1 MKKKNLPNEH
11 SYVSVR
17 IKIGRQVVRTRE
29 EIDPEAEGLQE
40 RTVGADFL
48 NVPSWSR
55 RGTWEPG
62 GRMLRTLRSSMMTP
76 IFLILITNKIYTMTI
91 AINQWISLFSI
102 ICNPCYSGTFDN
114 KIVFWRENVLLE
126 IFWYWYTT
134 WTLYGNRGMCLE
146 AGNIILRAVVPKTVI
161 SLFRDMISHNKVA
174 WLQMIWYPRYLF
186 YF

>member
-1 MKKKNLPNEH
+1 MSQNNEILWEIKFTRLCFWFWWTDEEKE
-11 SYVSVR
+11 SSQRAFISVCENQDW
-17 IKIGRQVVRTRE
+17 KASCEDTS
-29 EIDPEAEGLQE
+29 PEAEGLQE

-91 AINQWISLFSI
+91 AINQWMSLFST

-114 KIVFWRENVLLE
+114 KIIFWGENILLE

-134 WTLYGNRGMCLE
+134 WTLYGYMGMC
-146 AGNIILRAVVPKTVI
+146 
-161 SLFRDMISHNKVA
+161 
-174 WLQMIWYPRYLF
+174 
-186 YF
+186 

>member
-91 AINQWISLFSI
+91 AINQWMSLFPLFAILVIPGHLTTKSF
-102 ICNPCYSGTFDN
+102 SGG
-114 KIVFWRENVLLE
+114 KNVLLE

-134 WTLYGNRGMCLE
+134 WTLYGYRGMYLE

-174 WLQMIWYPRYLF
+174 WLQMI
-186 YF
+186 

>member
-17 IKIGRQVVRTRE
+17 IKIGRQVVRTRVQKLRVSRKE
-29 EIDPEAEGLQE
+29 QLVL
-40 RTVGADFL
+40 TFSTM
-48 NVPSWSR
+48 PSWSR

-62 GRMLRTLRSSMMTP
+62 GHMLRTLRSSMMTP

-91 AINQWISLFSI
+91 AINQWMSLFST
-102 ICNPCYSGTFDN
+102 ICHPCYSGTFDN
-114 KIVFWRENVLLE
+114 KIVFWGENILLE
-126 IFWYWYTT
+126 IFWHWYTT
-134 WTLYGNRGMCLE
+134 WTPYGYRGMCLE
-146 AGNIILRAVVPKTVI
+146 AGNIILRAIVAKTVI

>member
-1 MKKKNLPNEH
+1 MFLSRKFAN
-11 SYVSVR
+11 
-17 IKIGRQVVRTRE
+17 TRSTKALRHYFVL
-29 EIDPEAEGLQE
+29 AESQPTSATL
-40 RTVGADFL
+40 
-48 NVPSWSR
+48 
-55 RGTWEPG
+55 
-62 GRMLRTLRSSMMTP
+62 LRSSMMTP

-91 AINQWISLFSI
+91 AINQWMSLFST

-114 KIVFWRENVLLE
+114 KIVFWGEDILLE

-134 WTLYGNRGMCLE
+134 WTLYGYRGMCLE
-146 AGNIILRAVVPKTVI
+146 VGNIILRAVVPKTVI